1 MKRYVPEISFYPDK
15 QFRQRKKITMNNF
28 IKSELTRLRI
38 DFKFEDGM
46 FYFPHPKYPELV
58 DCIVNVDNGKLRFI
72 ADYELIA
79 PAGMT
84 EEQLCAILNKL
95 NYANDF
101 GNLETD
107 GNGLIVFK
115 LNAFL
120 PDCKHS
126 ANEVCRIALI
136 FFLQKISKE
145 FRKLED
151 EVNKIRRK
159 IMEVKAC

>member
-1 MKRYVPEISFYPDK
+1 MRRRYLFILINNSGK
-15 QFRQRKKITMNNF
+15 GKIYMNNF
-28 IKSELTRLRI
+28 IKSELNRLRI

-46 FYFPHPKYPELV
+46 FYFPHPRYPELV

-72 ADYELIA
+72 ADYELVA

-84 EEQLCAILNKL
+84 DEQLCAILNEI
-95 NYANDF
+95 NYDNDF

-107 GNGLIVFK
+107 GNGLIIFK

>member
-1 MKRYVPEISFYPDK
+1 
-15 QFRQRKKITMNNF
+15 MNNF
-28 IKSELTRLRI
+28 IKSELNRLRI

-58 DCIVNVDNGKLRFI
+58 DCIVNIDNGKLRFI

-79 PAGMT
+79 PAEMT
-84 EEQLCAILNKL
+84 EEQPCAILNKL

>member
-1 MKRYVPEISFYPDK
+1 
-15 QFRQRKKITMNNF
+15 MNSF

-46 FYFPHPKYPELV
+46 FYFSHPRYPELV
-58 DCIVNVDNGKLRFI
+58 DCIVNIDNGKLRFI

-79 PAGMT
+79 PAGMM
-84 EEQLCAILNKL
+84 EEQLCAILNAI
-95 NYANDF
+95 NYDNDF

-126 ANEVCRIALI
+126 AEEVCRIALI
-136 FFLQKISKE
+136 YFLQKIPKE
-145 FRKLED
+145 FRKLENA
-151 EVNKIRRK
+151 VNKIRK
-159 IMEVKAC
+159 NTMEVKAC